1 MLPEGTPVTTLRI
14 VKKPMTI
21 YLVDALNGR
30 KLAPHLQKEPHTES
44 CRCKSPPR
52 KSKVVLFKGLLTLG
66 FPYYLNPDF
75 WGGDRA
81 PTNLNKKDPREAP
94 FQEVPP
100 KLTP

>member
-44 CRCKSPPR
+44 CRCKSPPQ
-52 KSKVVLFKGLLTLG
+52 
-66 FPYYLNPDF
+66 
-75 WGGDRA
+75 
-81 PTNLNKKDPREAP
+81 KK
-94 FQEVPP
+94 
-100 KLTP
+100 